1 MTPLRIHPAEPVGSN
16 ATQRAKAAHA
26 PRGWVRRFG
35 ALPAAL
41 VLAIGFGLPLAAL
54 IVAAFE
60 GHGEAFIAI
69 ALDPLVCSAF
79 VNSLVL
85 AVGAGTASLMV
96 GSLIAVTLARQSVR
110 RRRVWLAAMG
120 VPLAFSGLVIAYG
133 FILAFGRSGFVTLT
147 LASLG
152 ADPVRVG
159 ALIYTAP
166 GLIAAYAYYLIP
178 RVALMVYPA
187 IANLDRRPIEA
198 ALTLGATPLRAL
210 LDVALRELWP
220 TLAAA
225 WCLVTA
231 IAMGT
236 YGTALALAGTQI
248 NILPLLMF
256 LKMSDGQTDFPQAAA
271 LSLVLMAVCSGVL
284 ALGECLVRRHPQ

>member
-1 MTPLRIHPAEPVGSN
+1 MTPNRANPVPAIEASGQTPRGSL
-16 ATQRAKAAHA
+16 A

-35 ALPAAL
+35 GLPAA
-41 VLAIGFGLPLAAL
+41 VLLALGFGLPLGAL
-54 IVAAFE
+54 VVAAFD
-60 GHGEAFIAI
+60 GHGEAFLAIAI
-69 ALDPLVCSAF
+69 DPLVRDAL
-79 VNSLVL
+79 VNSLAL
-85 AVGAGTASLMV
+85 AIGAGTV
-96 GSLIAVTLARQSVR
+96 SLIVGALLAVTLARQTPR
-110 RRRVWLAAMG
+110 RRRFWLAAMG

-133 FILAFGRSGFVTLT
+133 FILAFGRAGFVTLG

-152 ADPVRVG
+152 ADPARVG

-178 RVALMVYPA
+178 RVALMVYPS
-187 IANLDRRPIEA
+187 IANLDRRPLEA
-198 ALTLGATPLRAL
+198 ALTLGAHPLRAL
-210 LDVALRELWP
+210 VDVALRELWP
-220 TLAAA
+220 TFAAA